1 MQQAGDVTRT
11 RRTGLV
17 VAAVAILLWLLF
29 AVALLTTDPFDGAN
43 IGAGLAALL
52 ALGLSVVASLLN
64 LASLREAGPGG
75 APAAGRLTATERGAG
90 VLAVLSTACLVAFLV
105 LDPYAESDVPRMTT
119 LAVGVGAFLLSTAGF
134 AVTARVRR

>member
-1 MQQAGDVTRT
+1 MQQAVRVTRT

-17 VAAVAILLWLLF
+17 VAAVATILWLLF
-29 AVALLTTDPFDGAN
+29 AVGLLTSDPDDGAN

-52 ALGLSVVASLLN
+52 ALVLSVGASLTL
-64 LASLREAGPGG
+64 LSSLRSTRPG
-75 APAAGRLTATERGAG
+75 AARAAGRLTATERGAG

-119 LAVGVGAFLLSTAGF
+119 LAVGVGTFLLSTAGF
-134 AVTARVRR
+134 AVTARARR